1 MELVYKE
8 RLKKKLPV
16 SSSNDLNGFNMKRFL
31 YSFKDWYLI
40 CLLWSIEAFATFCTA
55 AGTFFPPA
63 T

>member
-1 MELVYKE
+1 
-8 RLKKKLPV
+8 
-16 SSSNDLNGFNMKRFL
+16 MKRFL

-63 T
+63 TYLIKMKCSEIS